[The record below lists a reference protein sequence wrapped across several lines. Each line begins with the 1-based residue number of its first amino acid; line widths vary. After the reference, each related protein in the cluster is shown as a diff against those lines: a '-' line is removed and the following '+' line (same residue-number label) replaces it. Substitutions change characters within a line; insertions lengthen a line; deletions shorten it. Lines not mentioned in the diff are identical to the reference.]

1 MKIFLLFIIL
11 LFLIHAEDDFTKVG
25 TPYYVMTEAT
35 SLNLRDAPEK
45 GKVIAQLLKNEKVTL
60 LKKDYSE
67 PMSMGWDL
75 VKTSKGKEG
84 YVSKEFL
91 SRFPLDALD
100 SMPMIQYAQS
110 STKENQLTVRPL
122 LFKIKDRWM
131 SGGIGDSEPVYVLK
145 KLANLKTSLTVISSK
160 GTEVEKTKILST
172 SKAGCQ
178 EYIVGD
184 ISKTQKMQTLLENEV
199 LYVLSN
205 VKVNKE
211 VKRESTLSKEQ
222 LSILQKEADTLFKKN
237 KIKDAE
243 SKKFQLKE
251 MYLLNSGAHKFASV
265 RYYITNENSMETKNL
280 YILFDLQ
287 KNKLVFSE
295 FQELSKDQIG
305 YGGNLH
311 LEASFELEG
320 LGLIFIFQDIGFD
333 ASIKRIMK
341 LQGEKLILVGMGGGD
356 AC

>member
-1 MKIFLLFIIL
+1 ML
-11 LFLIHAEDDFTKVG
+11 LIHAEDDFTKVG
-25 TPYYVMTEAT
+25 TPYYVMTESS

-45 GKVIAQLLKNEKVTL
+45 GKVIAQLLKNEKVSL
-60 LKKDYSE
+60 IKKDYSE

-75 VKTSKGKEG
+75 VKTAKGKEG
-84 YVSKEFL
+84 YVAIEFL
-91 SRFPLDALD
+91 SRFPVDVLD
-100 SMPMIQYAQS
+100 SLPMIQYVQS
-110 STKENQLTVRPL
+110 STKENQLAVRPV

-131 SGGIGDSEPVYVLK
+131 SGGIGDTEPVYVLK
-145 KLANLKTSLTVISSK
+145 KLANLKTSLSVINSK
-160 GTEVEKTKILST
+160 GTELEKTKILST

-178 EYIVGD
+178 EYAVGD
-184 ISKTQKMQTLLENEV
+184 ISKTKKLQSLAENEV

-205 VKVNKE
+205 VKLNKE

-222 LSILQKEADTLFKKN
+222 LSILQKEADILFKKN
-237 KIKDAE
+237 KIKDVE

-251 MYLLNSGAHKFASV
+251 IYLLKSAERQFASV
-265 RYYITNENSMETKNL
+265 RYYLTNENSMETKNL
-280 YILFDLQ
+280 YILFDLK

-311 LEASFELEG
+311 LEASFDLEG

-333 ASIKRIMK
+333 ASIKRIMR
-341 LQGEKLILVGMGGGD
+341 LEGDKLILVGMGGGD